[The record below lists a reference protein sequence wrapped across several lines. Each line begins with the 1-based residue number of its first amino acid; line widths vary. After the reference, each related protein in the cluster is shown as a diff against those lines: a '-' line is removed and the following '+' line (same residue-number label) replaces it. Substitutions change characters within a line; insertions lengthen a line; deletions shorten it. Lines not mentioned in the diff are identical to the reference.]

1 MYKII
6 KGLFT
11 RGSPQKLLIYLN
23 CRGPGPMKGLRRARD
38 DVANGS
44 LARSLTS
51 AKIFKKR
58 RVDLVTR

>member
-1 MYKII
+1 
-6 KGLFT
+6 
-11 RGSPQKLLIYLN
+11 
-23 CRGPGPMKGLRRARD
+23 MKGLRRARD